1 MKVNHSMELKN
12 KQTNKYGE
20 IFLIGILLDIFVELN
35 YSLFITKS
43 KGIMFYGE
51 DLYRLLPAIQSISFI
66 YE

>member
-51 DLYRLLPAIQSISFI
+51 DLYRLLPAILSISFI

>member
-1 MKVNHSMELKN
+1 MELKN